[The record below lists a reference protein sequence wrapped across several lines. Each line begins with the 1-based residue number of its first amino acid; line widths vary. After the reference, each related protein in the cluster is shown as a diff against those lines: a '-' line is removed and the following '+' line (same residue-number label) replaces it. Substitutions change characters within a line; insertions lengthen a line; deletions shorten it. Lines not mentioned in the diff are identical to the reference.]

1 MTPTFEIT
9 EGKYHTLWN
18 FDQFGLPSYINLYS
32 SHPYFVENRG
42 GQVHAVYWHN
52 SNGQDWILQVRSCAR
67 HAMNSSQ
74 HTVPW

>member
-9 EGKYHTLWN
+9 EGKYYTLWN

-52 SNGQDWILQVRSCAR
+52 SNGQDWILQV
-67 HAMNSSQ
+67 
-74 HTVPW
+74 